1 MAFEISISGG
11 VQVSLSYNLEIYAST
26 QQALATLEQAL
37 SSGQLNLLPTFTIDP
52 ESVQAGSSNATIL
65 GGGHTDTAAGGHN
78 FTTVAVGADNSTVSG
93 ALPSVFQFNA
103 SQPGGT
109 HVITDFTHGNDKLQ
123 LIGYDTTAAF
133 KQAQVVGGNTVI
145 SLDGGKTEIVLNGFN
160 NLHKADFIK

>member
-1 MAFEISISGG
+1 MALEISISGG
-11 VQVSLSYNLEIYAST
+11 IQATLTFNLEIYAST
-26 QQALATLEQAL
+26 QQALTLLEQAL
-37 SSGQLNLLPTFTIDP
+37 SSGQLNLLPGLGLEP
-52 ESVQAGSSNATIL
+52 ESVQAGSGNATIL
-65 GGGHTDTAAGGHN
+65 GGGQADTAAGGHN

-133 KQAQVVGGNTVI
+133 HQAQAVGGNTVI
-145 SLDGGKTEIVLNGFN
+145 TLDGGKTEIVLNGFT